1 MLSLLFPD
9 KTNSKETWTKRTGE
23 PKRKKTLICMR
34 VETVL
39 VILLIVNVYLNLDV
53 PGIGRAGS
61 NNQNQPNI

>member
-23 PKRKKTLICMR
+23 PKRKKTLIRMR

-39 VILLIVNVYLNLDV
+39 LLIVNVYLNLDV

-61 NNQNQPNI
+61 NHQNQPNI

>member
-23 PKRKKTLICMR
+23 PKRKKTLIRMR

-39 VILLIVNVYLNLDV
+39 LLIVNVYLNLDV

>member
-1 MLSLLFPD
+1 MLSLLFRD

-39 VILLIVNVYLNLDV
+39 LLIVNVYLNLDV

-61 NNQNQPNI
+61 NHQNQPNI